1 MLEPDRVGQRGGK
14 AEPCHGACPSLSS
27 AVKPATKS
35 PCHAP
40 RALPFLHRQP
50 GTSQLAMGTM
60 PLWGLQCCVLIH
72 DQFLAVSP
80 DWSTEAGIGGG
91 AHAHEPGFSA
101 NPVLTSHDL
110 EPDWDTEMAWLSDG
124 AFSDGL
130 CCLIWPGYLS

>member
-1 MLEPDRVGQRGGK
+1 MPR
-14 AEPCHGACPSLSS
+14 SLSEL
-27 AVKPATKS
+27 VKRCQACNEKPMPRAKS
-35 PCHAP
+35 PAFSAPSARHQPAGNGDHAP
-40 RALPFLHRQP
+40 L
-50 GTSQLAMGTM
+50 GS
-60 PLWGLQCCVLIH
+60 QCCVLIH

-101 NPVLTSHDL
+101 NSVLTSHDL